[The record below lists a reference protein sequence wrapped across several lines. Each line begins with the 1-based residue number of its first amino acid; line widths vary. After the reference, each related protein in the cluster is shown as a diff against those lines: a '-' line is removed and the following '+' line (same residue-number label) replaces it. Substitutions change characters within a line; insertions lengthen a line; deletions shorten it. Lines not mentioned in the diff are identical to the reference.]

1 MLPGLPALLVD
12 REEAGDEWA
21 SDVAM
26 EVARAERLRLAAA
39 TRCAAS
45 LFALPCTPGPIVI
58 RAAAEAGWVGVGAAA
73 GDGAGAGAG
82 AGAWVGTGAG
92 AGLSQSSGA
101 TAPCALGCSP
111 SGNGG
116 GLCRPTAECK
126 PRCAAVAYDG

>member
-12 REEAGDEWA
+12 RDEAGDERA
-21 SDVAM
+21 SGVAM

-58 RAAAEAGWVGVGAAA
+58 RAAAEAGWAAA
-73 GDGAGAGAG
+73 GAGAGAG

-101 TAPCALGCSP
+101 TPPCALGCSP